1 MYVRMYIRMYV
12 CMYVCMYVGS
22 TPPPA
27 PYKTTPTFTLVLSG
41 ESNTNTLLTTPLE
54 SI

>member
-1 MYVRMYIRMYV
+1 MYVRMYI

-22 TPPPA
+22 TPPPLA